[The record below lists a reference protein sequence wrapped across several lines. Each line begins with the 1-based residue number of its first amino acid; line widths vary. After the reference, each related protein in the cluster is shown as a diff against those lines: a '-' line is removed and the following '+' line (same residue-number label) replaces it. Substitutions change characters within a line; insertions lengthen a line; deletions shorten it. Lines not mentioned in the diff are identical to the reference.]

1 MYIYRLMSKPEFI
14 HTKEVP
20 NFNRKYKYF
29 SPSLD
34 FLFNR
39 VLDGKFN
46 NSNFKPERY
55 THLVCF
61 KINKEDLK
69 HFTKVGRKEL
79 QVSVR
84 KTHLIRWK
92 RIF

>member
-1 MYIYRLMSKPEFI
+1 MVSQSEFEK
-14 HTKEVP
+14 TKEVP
-20 NFNRKYKYF
+20 DFNRRYKYF

-34 FLFNR
+34 FIFNR

-55 THLVCF
+55 THLICF
-61 KINKEDLK
+61 KIREEDLK
-69 HFTKVGRKEL
+69 HFSKIGKNEM

-84 KTHLIRWK
+84 KSHMIRWE
-92 RIF
+92 RIL